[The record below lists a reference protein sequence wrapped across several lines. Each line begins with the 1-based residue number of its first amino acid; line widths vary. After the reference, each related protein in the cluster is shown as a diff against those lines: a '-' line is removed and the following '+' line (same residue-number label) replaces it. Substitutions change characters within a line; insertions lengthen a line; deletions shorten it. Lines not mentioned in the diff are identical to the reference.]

1 MKNEI
6 GEKRMITFTVDGKEY
21 RLEVT
26 NMTLKQMEKS
36 GVNFAQLG
44 EKLLAVE
51 TLWKGLF
58 IAHHN
63 TVPDKKRM
71 EIYNA
76 LSLYAEGDEVEYD
89 ENGEPVD
96 ALMTAVSEE
105 YEDAINKLKRSQGN
119 VSWKRT

>member
-1 MKNEI
+1 
-6 GEKRMITFTVDGKEY
+6 MITFTADGKDY
-21 RLEVT
+21 KLEVT
-26 NMTLKQMEKS
+26 AFTLHQMEKA

-44 EKLLAVE
+44 DKLLAVE

-63 TVPDKKRM
+63 TVPDRKRM
-71 EIYNA
+71 EIYNS
-76 LSLYAEGDEVEYD
+76 LSQIADGEEQEYD

-96 ALMTAVSEE
+96 ALMTAVSDE
-105 YEDAINKLKRSQGN
+105 YEEAIKKLKRGQGN

>member
-1 MKNEI
+1 
-6 GEKRMITFTVDGKEY
+6 MITFTADGVNY

-26 NMTLKQMEKS
+26 AFTLKQMESK

-44 EKLLAVE
+44 DKLLAIE

-63 TVPDKKRM
+63 TVSDKKRM

-76 LSLYAEGDEVEYD
+76 LSQIEDGQEQEYD
-89 ENGEPVD
+89 ENGDPVD
-96 ALMTAVSEE
+96 ALMSAVSAE
-105 YEDAINKLKRSQGN
+105 YEEAIKSLKRGQGN

>member
-1 MKNEI
+1 
-6 GEKRMITFTVDGKEY
+6 MITFVVDGKEY

>member
-1 MKNEI
+1 
-6 GEKRMITFTVDGKEY
+6 MITFTADGVNY

-26 NMTLKQMEKS
+26 AFTLKQMENK

-44 EKLLAVE
+44 DKLLAIE

-63 TVPDKKRM
+63 TVSDKKRM

-76 LSLYAEGDEVEYD
+76 LSQVADGEEQEYD
-89 ENGEPVD
+89 ENGDPVD
-96 ALMTAVSEE
+96 ALMSAVSEE
-105 YEDAINKLKRSQGN
+105 YEEAIKSLKRGQGN

>member
-1 MKNEI
+1 
-6 GEKRMITFTVDGKEY
+6 MITFTADGKEY
-21 RLEVT
+21 NLEVT
-26 NMTLKQMEKS
+26 PITLKQMENA

-71 EIYNA
+71 EIYNS
-76 LSLYAEGDEVEYD
+76 LSQIADGEEQEYD

-96 ALMTAVSEE
+96 ALMTAVSDE
-105 YEDAINKLKRSQGN
+105 YEKAIKRLKRGQGN

>member
-1 MKNEI
+1 
-6 GEKRMITFTVDGKEY
+6 MITFTADGKDY
-21 RLEVT
+21 KLEVT
-26 NMTLKQMEKS
+26 AFTLKQMDKA

-44 EKLLAVE
+44 ERLLAPE
-51 TLWKGLF
+51 ILWKGLF

-63 TVPDKKRM
+63 TVPDAKRM
-71 EIYNA
+71 EIYKA
-76 LSLYAEGDEVEYD
+76 LSAVADGEEQEYD

-105 YEDAINKLKRSQGN
+105 YEEAIKSLKRGQGN

>member
-1 MKNEI
+1 
-6 GEKRMITFTVDGKEY
+6 MITFTADGKDY
-21 RLEVT
+21 KLEVT
-26 NMTLKQMEKS
+26 PYTLKQMEKA
-36 GVNFAQLG
+36 GVNFAQIG
-44 EKLLAVE
+44 DKLLAVE

-63 TVPDKKRM
+63 TVPDRKRM

-76 LSLYAEGDEVEYD
+76 LSQVEDGEEVEYD
-89 ENGEPVD
+89 ENGDPVD

-105 YEDAINKLKRSQGN
+105 YEEAIKSLKRGQGN

>member
-1 MKNEI
+1 
-6 GEKRMITFTVDGKEY
+6 MITFTVDGKDY
-21 RLEVT
+21 KLEVT
-26 NMTLKQMEKS
+26 AFTIKQMEKS

-44 EKLLAVE
+44 DKLLAIE

-58 IAHHN
+58 IAHHP
-63 TVPDKKRM
+63 TVPDTKKM
-71 EIYNA
+71 AIYHA
-76 LSLYAEGDEVEYD
+76 LSQVADGEDPEYD

-105 YEDAINKLKRSQGN
+105 YEEAIKSLKRGQGN

>member
-1 MKNEI
+1 
-6 GEKRMITFTVDGKEY
+6 MITFTADGKDY
-21 RLEVT
+21 KLEVT
-26 NMTLKQMEKS
+26 PFTLKQMEKA

-44 EKLLAVE
+44 DKILAVE

-63 TVPDKKRM
+63 TVPDRKRM
-71 EIYNA
+71 EIYNS
-76 LSLYAEGDEVEYD
+76 LSQIADGEEQEYD

-105 YEDAINKLKRSQGN
+105 YEEAIKSLKRGQGN